1 MPASAQPRHTGHR
14 GTGAAGGATGKVGG
28 RVAGKVGVVGQGHVG
43 LRLALAAAGAGFDVA
58 GFDTDTSLIKELQAL
73 GAPAQLAAG
82 QAGVSLRAA
91 RSVSPALDGVDA
103 ALVSSAL
110 ASGRYR
116 PTSDEADLQG
126 FDVGLV
132 AVPTPVS
139 DDGTPS
145 TEALLAAAAS
155 LGRHLRRGA
164 AVSVESTLYP
174 GATAGVV
181 APALEA
187 ASGLV
192 AGRDFRLGYSP
203 ERIDTGNAGSAAG
216 AAGASGALGSLASTP
231 KLVSGIDSRSLAV
244 LSAFYHKLV
253 DEVVEVE
260 GMAEAE
266 LAKLIENTFRQV
278 NVALANEI
286 AVAAGAMGLDAAAA
300 FDAAATKPFG
310 YMAFRPGP
318 GPGGRCLAGAAG
330 HLAWAAQRAGH
341 PLRLV
346 EAAGQVNASMPRRVV
361 ARVEEELA
369 AAGSAL
375 DGAAVLVLGLS
386 YKPGVGE
393 TKGSAALEVAN
404 TLASLGADVLAADPH
419 VGDCPGLD
427 PRARRVDASPEPLA
441 EAAAAADMVVLLVD
455 HAGFDL
461 RRIVEG
467 ARAVMDTRCRVSGP
481 NVVRL

>member
-14 GTGAAGGATGKVGG
+14 GTGIAGRATGKVAG
-28 RVAGKVGVVGQGHVG
+28 RVAVVGQGHVG

-58 GFDTDTSLIKELQAL
+58 GFDTDTSLVKELQAL
-73 GAPAQLAAG
+73 GAPAQLASG
-82 QAGVSLRAA
+82 QAGVSLRDA

-110 ASGRYR
+110 SSGRYR

-126 FDVGLV
+126 FDIGLV

-203 ERIDTGNAGSAAG
+203 ERIDTGNAAG
-216 AAGASGALGSLASTP
+216 AAGSLASTP

-244 LSAFYHKLV
+244 LSAFYAKLV

-266 LAKLIENTFRQV
+266 LAKLIENTF
-278 NVALANEI
+278 
-286 AVAAGAMGLDAAAA
+286 
-300 FDAAATKPFG
+300 
-310 YMAFRPGP
+310 
-318 GPGGRCLAGAAG
+318 
-330 HLAWAAQRAGH
+330 
-341 PLRLV
+341 
-346 EAAGQVNASMPRRVV
+346 PR
-361 ARVEEELA
+361 
-369 AAGSAL
+369 
-375 DGAAVLVLGLS
+375 
-386 YKPGVGE
+386 
-393 TKGSAALEVAN
+393 
-404 TLASLGADVLAADPH
+404 
-419 VGDCPGLD
+419 
-427 PRARRVDASPEPLA
+427 
-441 EAAAAADMVVLLVD
+441 
-455 HAGFDL
+455 
-461 RRIVEG
+461 
-467 ARAVMDTRCRVSGP
+467 
-481 NVVRL
+481 